1 MAHQLD
7 ALDLNLMRLLKAVV
21 DHRSIKVAAMHL
33 GMSQPSASRGI
44 ARLKA
49 TLNDPLFVRKPHGVE
64 PSPMALRLAEEF
76 DNILAPID
84 KVLKE
89 FEDFSAGAY
98 DGHLSLVIDPYLLD
112 EQGQQLLRVCH
123 QAFPKATFTF
133 SNWNSYSQDEMLE
146 GQHDYCI
153 LDQETELPKDLYM
166 RPLFTEKRMIVAR
179 KYHPTLSQHKDVNE
193 WETVAQLPI
202 ISLPAPAS
210 YNPLCTVESEYQR
223 MGYQPNVLLK
233 TYNLRVAAQM
243 LLDTDAIM
251 YSSQSTIRLFP
262 ELAAYPMP
270 TVNREFSDFVISG
283 GFLQS
288 NRNHPLHQHLHRVIK
303 KCFQAG
309 PSRPK

>member
-7 ALDLNLMRLLKAVV
+7 TLDLNLMRLLKAVV
-21 DHRSIKVAAMHL
+21 DHKSIKVAAMQL
-33 GMSQPSASRGI
+33 GISQPSASRGI

-76 DNILAPID
+76 DNILAPIE

-89 FEDFSAGAY
+89 FEDFSAAEY
-98 DGHLSLVIDPYLLD
+98 DGHLSLVVDPYLLD

-123 QAFPKATFTF
+123 QSFPKATFTF
-133 SNWNSYSQDEMLE
+133 SNWNSYSQEEMLD
-146 GQHDYCI
+146 GQHDYCM

-179 KYHPTLSQHKDVNE
+179 QNHPTLSQHQDVND
-193 WETVAQLPI
+193 WETVSQLPI

-223 MGYQPNVLLK
+223 MGYQPQVLLK
-233 TYNLRVAAQM
+233 TYNLRLAAQM

-251 YSSQSTIRLFP
+251 YASTSTTRLFP
-262 ELAAYPMP
+262 ALAAYPMP
-270 TVNREFSDFVISG
+270 AVNREFSDFVISG
-283 GFLQS
+283 GFVQS

-309 PSRPK
+309 PVKVQ